1 MECPIWLLF
10 FKKGNKRQILCV
22 RIVTAMTVHQET
34 EYSCSFLADLK
45 AEASFPFCV
54 LSIRHIVM
62 ARACSGERS
71 PGIAAAD
78 ISAFHP

>member
-1 MECPIWLLF
+1 M
-10 FKKGNKRQILCV
+10 

-34 EYSCSFLADLK
+34 EYSRSFLADLK

-54 LSIRHIVM
+54 LSTRHIVM
-62 ARACSGERS
+62 ARACSGQRP
-71 PGIAAAD
+71 PGIAAVD